1 MAGSVEKI
9 ATGTARSDVGV
20 PCSSCKVQIRMY
32 QHDIL
37 SHVRIST
44 ITQLRLGKQNRTSGH
59 RATT

>member
-20 PCSSCKVQIRMY
+20 PYSSCKVHIRLY

-37 SHVRIST
+37 SHVRISS
-44 ITQLRLGKQNRTSGH
+44 ITQLRLKKQTRTSGH